1 MRTSILVALV
11 LSLAAVAPAQIELPF
26 TDNWNSE
33 TVGDNANQLAN
44 WSYQS
49 AYGAAPAGNT
59 LIVDAGGGDLAL
71 DMNPSASNSTGL
83 SSDRF
88 DYGASLLTV
97 QADMQLT
104 ADGSGAGVI
113 GFAQHGSPL
122 YGYVL
127 AVSRNG
133 SNAWFDL
140 RRFDGDLND
149 SFTVGPVAVAI
160 DPTLAHNYKL
170 EALLWGDRIEFFV
183 YLDSSPTP
191 LPFLDLQPIDTAP
204 HDFSGG
210 FSGVL
215 ASNFGQQ
222 AYFDNFQAIPE
233 PAVMTLLA
241 LGGASLLRRRR
252 R

>member
-1 MRTSILVALV
+1 MRASILAVLV
-11 LSLAAVAPAQIELPF
+11 LSLAAAAPAQLELPF
-26 TDNWNSE
+26 TEDWYNE
-33 TVGDNANQLAN
+33 TDGDNANQLDN
-44 WSYQS
+44 WSYQP
-49 AYGAAPAGNT
+49 AYGTAPAGDT
-59 LIVDAGGGDLAL
+59 PIYDAGGDNVLN
-71 DMNPSASNSTGL
+71 MNPGASNSTGL

-88 DYGASLLTV
+88 DFGATVFSV

-104 ADGSGAGVI
+104 TDGSGAGVI
-113 GFAQHGSPL
+113 GFAQYGNPL

-149 SFTVGPVAVAI
+149 SFTAGPVSVAI

-170 EALLWGDRIEFFV
+170 RALIWGDRIEFSVF
-183 YLDSSPTP
+183 LDGSPTKM
-191 LPFLDLQPIDTAP
+191 PFPDLQPIDYAP

-210 FSGVL
+210 FSAVL

-222 AYFDNFQAIPE
+222 AYFDNIQVIPE
-233 PAVMTLLA
+233 PAVMTLLTIGAAA
-241 LGGASLLRRRR
+241 LIRSRRR
-252 R
+252 